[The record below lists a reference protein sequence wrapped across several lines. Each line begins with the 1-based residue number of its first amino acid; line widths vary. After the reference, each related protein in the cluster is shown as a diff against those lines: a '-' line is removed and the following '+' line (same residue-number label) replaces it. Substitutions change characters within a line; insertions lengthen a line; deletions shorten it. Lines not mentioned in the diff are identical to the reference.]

1 MEKHQTI
8 LDKAFRERKW
18 EVQLIFFNGYYFNR
32 NRRKERGREGGRQG
46 WMEGGRGIVI
56 IKDVLIQRVEFFLSD
71 DVHSRSME
79 LRRKCNK
86 FCAFLLFVTHK

>member
-32 NRRKERGREGGRQG
+32 NRRKERGREGGRG
-46 WMEGGRGIVI
+46 RGEGRKRGRGGDGRREGKEWSEGG
-56 IKDVLIQRVEFFLSD
+56 EES
-71 DVHSRSME
+71 
-79 LRRKCNK
+79 NK
-86 FCAFLLFVTHK
+86 